1 MRVYSRRPA
10 CESQSGSPIRV
21 RLTAALLLATAIL
34 TGALPFAHMLTVR
47 GDEPPD
53 APSAHDQRHT
63 QYAEARLRLA
73 ELDLE
78 KATLLDNRGAGRMLS
93 DYDWRRLRSRIAVLR
108 DLVEINR
115 KKPHGTGIHEQRVR
129 ARAAATNADEDLRE
143 AAALHERAPSPITDI
158 AVRRA
163 AAKADIARLRLAL
176 WDDPENVPSII
187 DEMQMQIDLLTD
199 HVIDL
204 LDHVDNDRISDALRQ

>member
-1 MRVYSRRPA
+1 
-10 CESQSGSPIRV
+10 V

-34 TGALPFAHMLTVR
+34 TGPLPFAHMLTVR
-47 GDEPPD
+47 GDEPAD

-78 KATLLDNRGAGRMLS
+78 KAMHLEKLANGRTVS
-93 DYDWRRLRSRIAVLR
+93 DYDLRRLHSRIAVLR
-108 DLVEINR
+108 DVVEANR
-115 KKPHGTGIHEQRVR
+115 RHPHGTGIHEQRAR
-129 ARAAATNADEDLRE
+129 ARAAVEIADEDLE
-143 AAALHERAPSPITDI
+143 QAKSIDERNPTEFTAI
-158 AVRRA
+158 AVRRFEV
-163 AAKADIARLRLAL
+163 KAEIARLRLAL
-176 WDDPENVPSII
+176 WDDPANVPSII
-187 DEMQMQIDLLTD
+187 DEMQMQIDQLTD

>member
-1 MRVYSRRPA
+1 
-10 CESQSGSPIRV
+10 V

-78 KATLLDNRGAGRMLS
+78 KAMHLEKLANGRTVS
-93 DYDWRRLRSRIAVLR
+93 DYDLRRLHSRIAVLR
-108 DLVEINR
+108 DVVEANR
-115 KKPHGTGIHEQRVR
+115 RHPHGTGIHEQRAR
-129 ARAAATNADEDLRE
+129 ARAAVEIADEDLE
-143 AAALHERAPSPITDI
+143 QAKSIDERNPTEFTAI
-158 AVRRA
+158 AVRRFEV
-163 AAKADIARLRLAL
+163 KAEIARLRLAL
-176 WDDPENVPSII
+176 WDDPANVPSII
-187 DEMQMQIDLLTD
+187 DEMQMQIDQLTD